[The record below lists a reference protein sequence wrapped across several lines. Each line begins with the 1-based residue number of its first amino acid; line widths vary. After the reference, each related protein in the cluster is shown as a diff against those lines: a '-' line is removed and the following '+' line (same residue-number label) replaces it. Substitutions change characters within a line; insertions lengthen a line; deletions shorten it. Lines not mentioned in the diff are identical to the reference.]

1 MGDPRKLRKKYE
13 VPLQLWD
20 SARIKEE
27 RSLVEEYG
35 LKNIR
40 ETWVA
45 KSLLRKIRT
54 QYKNLLALGAE
65 GEKAKQELLQ
75 RVIKAGYCKPTAV
88 PDDILSLTTKDIL
101 ERRLQTIVVR
111 NGLAKSMRQ
120 ARQLITHGYISVNGR
135 KVTSPSYQIP
145 VDLQSKVGYY
155 RPIELNLTEKAEI
168 KVQKPEDKES
178 NNQ

>member
-13 VPLQLWD
+13 VPQQLWD
-20 SARIKEE
+20 SARIEE
-27 RSLVEEYG
+27 EGSMVEEYG

-40 ETWVA
+40 EIWIA
-45 KSLLRKIRT
+45 KSLLRKIRNE
-54 QYKNLLALGAE
+54 YKSLLALGEA
-65 GEKAKQELLQ
+65 GNKAKQELLQ

-135 KVTSPSYQIP
+135 KVRSPSYQVS
-145 VDLQSKVGYY
+145 VDMQSKVGYY
-155 RPIELNLTEKAEI
+155 KPIKLDLTEKAEL
-168 KVQKPEDKES
+168 KSQKPEAEAE
-178 NNQ
+178 

>member
-13 VPLQLWD
+13 VPQQLWD
-20 SARIKEE
+20 SARIEE
-27 RSLVEEYG
+27 EGSMVEEYG

-40 ETWVA
+40 EVWVA
-45 KSLLRKIRT
+45 KSLLRKIRNE
-54 QYKNLLALGAE
+54 YKALLALGEA
-65 GEKAKQELLQ
+65 GNKPKQELLQ

-88 PDDILSLTTKDIL
+88 PDDILSLTTRDIL

-135 KVTSPSYQIP
+135 KVRSPSYQVS
-145 VDLQSKVGYY
+145 VDMQSKVGYY
-155 RPIELNLTEKAEI
+155 KPINLDLTEKAEW
-168 KVQKPEDKES
+168 KSQKPQAEAE
-178 NNQ
+178 